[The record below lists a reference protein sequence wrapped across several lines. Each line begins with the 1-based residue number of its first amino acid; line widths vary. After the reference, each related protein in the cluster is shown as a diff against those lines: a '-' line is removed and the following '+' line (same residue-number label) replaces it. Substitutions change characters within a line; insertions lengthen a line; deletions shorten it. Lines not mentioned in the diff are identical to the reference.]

1 MSGAAPRVAAAR
13 VLDAVLHQGRSL
25 KAELART
32 LPALADPRDR
42 ALVEAIC
49 FAALRQRPRADA
61 ALAAWMQKP
70 PGRRDGDLRALLHA
84 GFAQLD
90 PLGLPPHA
98 AVAETVDA
106 ARGIGRVH
114 QAKLV
119 NALLR
124 RAQRE
129 GLPAAGA
136 EAAWPAWLRDRVRV
150 DWPDDADAVFEASAR
165 PAPTWLRVNRRRG
178 SRDAY
183 LARLHGAG
191 IDAASTADGVLADAV
206 LLPSSIAVSSLPGF
220 AEGDV
225 SVQDGAAQAVADAL
239 APPPGVRVLDA
250 CSAPG
255 GKSAHLLERD
265 PTLRL
270 TAIDVD
276 PARLARVR
284 DTWRRLGVG
293 EGVDAGVRAL
303 VADAADPQAWWD
315 GIPFDAILIDAPC
328 SATGIVRRQPDVL
341 LHRRAADVDALVALQ
356 ARLLDA
362 AWTMLGPGGS
372 VVYATCS
379 ILRAE
384 NDAQIAAF
392 LARTPDAVVEPLPAH
407 AGRPLPAGDAGR
419 VYQRLPGD
427 DGMDG
432 FFLARIGKRE
442 G

>member
-1 MSGAAPRVAAAR
+1 MSGEAPRVAAAR
-13 VLDAVLHQGRSL
+13 VLDAVLHHGRSL
-25 KAELART
+25 KAELARA
-32 LPALADPRDR
+32 LPALPDPRDR

-49 FAALRQRPRADA
+49 FAALRQHARADA
-61 ALAAWMQKP
+61 ALAAWMPKP

-106 ARGIGRVH
+106 ARGIGRAH

-129 GLPAAGA
+129 GLPAPSPAD
-136 EAAWPAWLRDRVRV
+136 AWPAWLRERVRA
-150 DWPDDADAVFEASAR
+150 DWPGEAEAIFEASAR
-165 PAPTWLRVNRRRG
+165 PAGTWLRVNRRRTG
-178 SRDAY
+178 REDY
-183 LARLHGAG
+183 LARLQAAG
-191 IDAASTADGVLADAV
+191 IEAMPDPVLADA
-206 LLPSSIAVSSLPGF
+206 LRLPASIAVGALPGF
-220 AEGDV
+220 ADGDV
-225 SVQDGAAQAVADAL
+225 SVQDGAAQAVAEAL
-239 APPPGVRVLDA
+239 APPPAARVLDA
-250 CSAPG
+250 CAAPG

-270 TAIDVD
+270 LALDVD

-293 EGVDAGVRAL
+293 EGVDPGAAAR
-303 VADAADPQAWWD
+303 VADAADPEAWWD
-315 GIPFDAILIDAPC
+315 GEPFDAILVDAPC

-341 LHRRAADVDALVALQ
+341 LHRRAADIDALVALQ

-362 AWTMLGPGGS
+362 AWMMLRPGG
-372 VVYATCS
+372 VLVYATCS

-384 NDAQIAAF
+384 NHAQVGAF
-392 LARTPDAVVEPLPAH
+392 LARTADAVAEPLPECF
-407 AGRPLPAGDAGR
+407 GRAPAAGDACHGR
-419 VYQRLPGD
+419 QRLPGD

-432 FFLARIGKRE
+432 FFLARLAKRA